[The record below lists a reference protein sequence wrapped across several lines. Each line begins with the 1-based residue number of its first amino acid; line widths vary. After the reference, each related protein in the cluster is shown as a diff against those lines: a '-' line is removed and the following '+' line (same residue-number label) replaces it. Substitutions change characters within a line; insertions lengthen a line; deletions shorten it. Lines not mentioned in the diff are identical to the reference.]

1 MTLKLIVGD
10 IFEIFLFVVLVVCPV
25 LFAIES
31 VYEEAAK
38 NIICRHM
45 VRVFLQCDS
54 LLRSFLFLHT
64 YQPLNLITLHNQH
77 TEIYRH
83 NRKTSYPGKR
93 ITSRLHF
100 LDFICQTITNTR

>member
-1 MTLKLIVGD
+1 MSLKLIVGD

-38 NIICRHM
+38 NIICCHM

-83 NRKTSYPGKR
+83 NRKTSYTGKR
-93 ITSRLHF
+93 ITKSTSFPRLYLSNNYKH
-100 LDFICQTITNTR
+100 